1 MRPLSPLVRRTI
13 LICTVAV
20 LLGVGAGLVGLYWLA
35 KSFGGP
41 EVTTDVAAY
50 GTMLK
55 EWSSSGLVAHFPA
68 NVPPQARAVRFAA
81 YPGFLQGGAYIQL
94 RMQLPAGEIEAI
106 EDRLKKA
113 TTHVYTGGG
122 FFDHDNED
130 QKNNWPTTTFHTSD
144 NPKTTFDFPRHYK
157 LYVLSAKNLGG
168 SWNHGETSG
177 VAVSKTGNEVVYWAD
192 SW

>member
-13 LICTVAV
+13 LISTVTV
-20 LLGVGAGLVGLYWLA
+20 LLAVGAGFVGLYWLA
-35 KSFGGP
+35 KSFGPP
-41 EVTTDVAAY
+41 EETTDVAAY
-50 GTMLK
+50 GTTLK
-55 EWSSSGLVAHFPA
+55 EWFSSGLVAHFPA
-68 NVPPQARAVRFAA
+68 NVPPQAQKVRFAA

-113 TTHVYTGGG
+113 TTHVYAGGG
-122 FFDHDNED
+122 FFDHYNED
-130 QKNNWPTTTFHTSD
+130 QKNNWPTTTFRTAD
-144 NPKTTFDFPRHYK
+144 NPKTMFDFPTHYT
-157 LYVLSAKNLGG
+157 LYVLSAKNPGG

-177 VAVSKTGNEVVYWAD
+177 VAVSTTANEVVYWAD